1 MWQWLHQLLFGP
13 ERPRTLEPTPRRG
26 ATPAQPP
33 PATSS
38 RASHSSRP
46 RSAPPQSATLNLD
59 AGAFAPA
66 SDEET
71 RRRAEALRGGFL
83 WLFGRRDIIPPA
95 EDQRTQIID
104 RAMVAHGFIS
114 SEELAQIHAIG
125 AEMDALRPDPA
136 VAASLARQQIA
147 RDDEARK
154 ELKAR
159 KKAEAAGRKR
169 QHAEAVAHRKRTD
182 IIYLGRGVSAGLAD
196 RAADADRLTAAGLP
210 VLATPADI
218 AAALGIDIPRLRW
231 LAFHAEAPT
240 TTHYIRFTI
249 PKRSGGLRELA
260 APAEQL
266 AAAQEWILT
275 SILEKV
281 PTHDAAHGFVQG
293 RSTVTNAAPH
303 VGRSIIVNADLKD
316 FFPSITFPRVLG
328 LFKWLGY
335 SPAAATVL
343 ALLCTESPRKTVSY
357 AGTLYHVATGTRALP
372 QGACTSPALSNL
384 IARGLDAR
392 LAGIALKLGWSY
404 TRYAD
409 DLTFSADA
417 PAADQAGY
425 LLARIRHIA
434 QDEGFAVNEDKTHIQ
449 RPHMQQT
456 VTGIVVNRRPG
467 VDRDVVRRLRAI
479 LHQAKRT
486 GLEAQNREKLPHFKA
501 WLRGMIAYV
510 HMVNPD
516 QARPL
521 YEAFRE
527 VT

>member
-159 KKAEAAGRKR
+159 KKAEAAGDRK
-169 QHAEAVAHRKRTD
+169 
-182 IIYLGRGVSAGLAD
+182 S
-196 RAADADRLTAAGLP
+196 
-210 VLATPADI
+210 
-218 AAALGIDIPRLRW
+218 
-231 LAFHAEAPT
+231 
-240 TTHYIRFTI
+240 
-249 PKRSGGLRELA
+249 
-260 APAEQL
+260 
-266 AAAQEWILT
+266 
-275 SILEKV
+275 
-281 PTHDAAHGFVQG
+281 
-293 RSTVTNAAPH
+293 
-303 VGRSIIVNADLKD
+303 
-316 FFPSITFPRVLG
+316 
-328 LFKWLGY
+328 
-335 SPAAATVL
+335 
-343 ALLCTESPRKTVSY
+343 
-357 AGTLYHVATGTRALP
+357 
-372 QGACTSPALSNL
+372 
-384 IARGLDAR
+384 
-392 LAGIALKLGWSY
+392 
-404 TRYAD
+404 
-409 DLTFSADA
+409 
-417 PAADQAGY
+417 
-425 LLARIRHIA
+425 
-434 QDEGFAVNEDKTHIQ
+434 
-449 RPHMQQT
+449 
-456 VTGIVVNRRPG
+456 VV
-467 VDRDVVRRLRAI
+467 
-479 LHQAKRT
+479 
-486 GLEAQNREKLPHFKA
+486 
-501 WLRGMIAYV
+501 
-510 HMVNPD
+510 
-516 QARPL
+516 
-521 YEAFRE
+521 
-527 VT
+527 